1 MSTTT
6 ASGPGAQLWAILGL
20 AMLTQM
26 AGSIVSQGVYTL
38 VPVFR
43 DAFGLSRAEAALAV
57 TVMNGGQI
65 LSLFLL
71 GRLIDRHGERAVVAL
86 AMLGMGLAAGLGAL
100 LAQHYATLLGSLLA
114 LGMLYAAVQ
123 PGGTRAILRWFPP
136 QHRGLATGCRQAAVP
151 LGTAIAAAALPLLAA
166 AGGWRSAMLAQAA
179 IGMAGGLLFWTCYR
193 EGEQAAAGAA
203 PALPLRALLA
213 RLGQDGG
220 FWPVL
225 GAGIAMSAFQF
236 TFTAS
241 AIGFMAE
248 RFGLGLVAASGLFAI
263 AQLVGIPGRALLP
276 MLVDRLWPGRRERC
290 LGWVMAICVVVTGL
304 YALLPPDAPGWA
316 LPALLVLL
324 GLFGIGWFPLYLLQI
339 AELAPRGAIA
349 ATVGFAST
357 LCMIAMALAPLLFGL
372 VADAA
377 GHGAAWALLLLPVAA
392 LAPRLIRRPRRAIA
406 G

>member
-151 LGTAIAAAALPLLAA
+151 LGTAIAAA
-166 AGGWRSAMLAQAA
+166 
-179 IGMAGGLLFWTCYR
+179 
-193 EGEQAAAGAA
+193 
-203 PALPLRALLA
+203 
-213 RLGQDGG
+213 
-220 FWPVL
+220 
-225 GAGIAMSAFQF
+225 
-236 TFTAS
+236 
-241 AIGFMAE
+241 
-248 RFGLGLVAASGLFAI
+248 
-263 AQLVGIPGRALLP
+263 
-276 MLVDRLWPGRRERC
+276 
-290 LGWVMAICVVVTGL
+290 
-304 YALLPPDAPGWA
+304 
-316 LPALLVLL
+316 
-324 GLFGIGWFPLYLLQI
+324 
-339 AELAPRGAIA
+339 
-349 ATVGFAST
+349 
-357 LCMIAMALAPLLFGL
+357 
-372 VADAA
+372 
-377 GHGAAWALLLLPVAA
+377 
-392 LAPRLIRRPRRAIA
+392 
-406 G
+406 